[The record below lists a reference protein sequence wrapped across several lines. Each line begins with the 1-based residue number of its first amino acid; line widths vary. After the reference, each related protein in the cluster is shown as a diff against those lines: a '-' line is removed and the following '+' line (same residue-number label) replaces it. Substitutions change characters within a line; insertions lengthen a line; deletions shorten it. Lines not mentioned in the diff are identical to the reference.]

1 MRQNWPLINF
11 LMQKLPTA
19 QVKAVLSTLTTEQ
32 VNTLGEIAVNIL
44 YGTIPITNVDKRL
57 LKRYASKIEYIGDAR
72 NCLKKR
78 KSLIQASPKIIGL
91 LLNAAKPLMKSLL

>member
-1 MRQNWPLINF
+1 MRENWPLINF
-11 LMQKLPTA
+11 LMQKLPPA
-19 QVKAVLSTLTTEQ
+19 QVKVVLLTLTTEQ

-44 YGTIPITNVDKRL
+44 YGTIPITNVHKRL
-57 LKRYASKIEYIGDAR
+57 LKRDASKIEYIGDAR

-91 LLNAAKPLMKSLL
+91 LLNAGEVGVA